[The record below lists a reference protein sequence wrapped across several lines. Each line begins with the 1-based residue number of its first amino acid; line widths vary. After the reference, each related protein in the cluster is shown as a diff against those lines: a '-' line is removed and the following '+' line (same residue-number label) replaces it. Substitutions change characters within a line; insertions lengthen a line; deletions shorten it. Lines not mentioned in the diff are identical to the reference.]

1 MVLTA
6 TSCLVLTGL
15 SSEACSTERLIP
27 ALVPVLASAQGLRQ
41 PGA

>member
-1 MVLTA
+1 MALTA
-6 TSCLVLTGL
+6 TPSCLVSTGL

-27 ALVPVLASAQGLRQ
+27 ALVPVQVLRQ

>member
-6 TSCLVLTGL
+6 TSLCLVSTGL

-27 ALVPVLASAQGLRQ
+27 ALVLASAQGLRR